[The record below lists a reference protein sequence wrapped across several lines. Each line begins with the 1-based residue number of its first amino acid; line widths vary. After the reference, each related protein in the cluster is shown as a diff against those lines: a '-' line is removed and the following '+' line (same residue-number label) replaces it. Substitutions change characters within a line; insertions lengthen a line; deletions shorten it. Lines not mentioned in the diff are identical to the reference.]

1 MFLLQGINKRPF
13 RIKKIVSTLIIVSA
27 VISLSLVHMAWY
39 GNGVDRMDRG
49 IYFQPKEPLT
59 SDEVRNIMDVVSKM
73 NVKPVLITLV
83 NDAYLPFMY
92 SWLCN
97 TERMGIHK
105 QVNKTIAT
113 QWEFHKQIK

>member
-1 MFLLQGINKRPF
+1 
-13 RIKKIVSTLIIVSA
+13 
-27 VISLSLVHMAWY
+27 
-39 GNGVDRMDRG
+39 
-49 IYFQPKEPLT
+49 
-59 SDEVRNIMDVVSKM
+59 
-73 NVKPVLITLV
+73 LITLV

-113 QWEFHKQIK
+113 QWEFHKQVK